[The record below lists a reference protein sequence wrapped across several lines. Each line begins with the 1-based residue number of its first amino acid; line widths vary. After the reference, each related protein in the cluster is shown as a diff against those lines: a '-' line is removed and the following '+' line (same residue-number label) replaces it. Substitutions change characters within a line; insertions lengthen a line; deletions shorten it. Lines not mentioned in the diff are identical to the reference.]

1 MKSLLNPLY
10 QDLVAAGGTDS
21 RMERDDALDPARPDT
36 CDAVHPHSEWN
47 ETETLALIDRAL
59 YRLSSG
65 TYGVCTACG
74 ADIELTRLERN
85 PAIETCGSCEGKPS
99 FKAH

>member
-1 MKSLLNPLY
+1 MKSLLNPLD

-21 RMERDDALDPARPDT
+21 RIERDDALDPARPDT
-36 CDAVHPHSEWN
+36 CDADHSYSEWN

-65 TYGVCTACG
+65 TYGVCTACS
-74 ADIELTRLERN
+74 ADIELARLERN
-85 PAIETCGSCEGKPS
+85 PAIETCGTCEGKPS

>member
-1 MKSLLNPLY
+1 MKSLLNPLD

-21 RMERDDALDPARPDT
+21 RIERDDALDPARPDT
-36 CDAVHPHSEWN
+36 CDADHSYSEWN

-65 TYGVCTACG
+65 TYGACTACG
-74 ADIELTRLERN
+74 ADIELARLELN
-85 PAIETCGSCEGKPS
+85 PAIETCGTCEGKPS